1 MSNNYYSQ
9 KLSSSKLQQCY
20 ELASSRV
27 KRFLQA
33 EIEFVLTFINPEDE
47 VLELG
52 CGYGRVLQSFLGKAK
67 RVVGIDTSADS
78 LEHAHAFLGNKYAYE
93 LYRMNAI
100 NLDFEDGEFDVVI
113 CIQNG
118 ISAFHEDKREIIK
131 EAVRVTKSGG
141 KVLFSSY
148 SPNFWKE
155 RLQWFQAQAE
165 HGLLGEIDEDK
176 TGNGNIVC
184 KDGFTATTVSQQE
197 FLELTSDLNVSA
209 QIREKDNSSIFC
221 VMSVL

>member
-1 MSNNYYSQ
+1 MNNYYSQ
-9 KLSSSKLQQCY
+9 KLSSSKLQKCY

-33 EIEFVLTFINPEDE
+33 EIEFVLDFINAEDK

-52 CGYGRVLQSFLGKAK
+52 CGYGRVLQSFLGKTK
-67 RVVGIDTSADS
+67 RAVGIDISADS
-78 LEHAHAFLGNKYAYE
+78 LEHARMFLGNKHAYE

-100 NLDFEDGEFDVVI
+100 NLDFEDGEFDVVA

-118 ISAFHEDKREIIK
+118 ISAFHEDKKEILK
-131 EAVRVTKSGG
+131 EAVRVTGSGG
-141 KVLFSSY
+141 KVFFSSY
-148 SPNFWKE
+148 SANFWEE

-165 HGLLGEIDEDK
+165 HGLLGEIDYNK

-184 KDGFTATTVSQQE
+184 KDGFTATTVSSQE
-197 FLELTSDLNVSA
+197 FLELTSGLNVSA

>member
-1 MSNNYYSQ
+1 MNNYYSQ
-9 KLSSSKLQQCY
+9 NLSSSKLQKCY
-20 ELASSRV
+20 ELASSRI

-33 EIEFVLTFINPEDE
+33 EIEFVLNFISPEDK

-52 CGYGRVLQSFLGKAK
+52 CGYGRVLRSFLGKAK

-78 LEHAHAFLGNKYAYE
+78 LEHARMFLGNKYPYE
-93 LYRMNAI
+93 LYQMNAI
-100 NLDFEDGEFDVVI
+100 NLDFEDGEFDVLV

-118 ISAFHEDKREIIK
+118 ISAFHEDKKEILK

-148 SPNFWKE
+148 SANFWEE
-155 RLQWFQAQAE
+155 RLQWFQVQAE
-165 HGLLGEIDEDK
+165 YGLLGEIDEEK

-197 FLELTSDLNVSA
+197 FLELTSGLHVSA
-209 QIREKDNSSIFC
+209 QIQEVDNSTIFC

>member
-1 MSNNYYSQ
+1 MNNNYYSQ
-9 KLSSSKLQQCY
+9 NLSSSKLQKCY
-20 ELASSRV
+20 ELASSCV

-33 EIEFVLTFINPEDE
+33 EIEFVLNFINPEDE

-78 LEHAHAFLGNKYAYE
+78 LEHAHTFLGNKHAYE
-93 LYRMNAI
+93 LYKMNAI
-100 NLDFEDGEFDVVI
+100 NLDFRDGEFDVVV

-118 ISAFHEDKREIIK
+118 ISAFHEDKKEILK
-131 EAVRVTKSGG
+131 EAVRVTRKGG
-141 KVLFSSY
+141 KVFFSSY
-148 SPNFWKE
+148 SSNFWEE

-165 HGLLGEIDEDK
+165 HGLLGEIDEEK

-184 KDGFTATTVSQQE
+184 KDGFTATTVSSKE
-197 FLELTSDLNVSA
+197 FLELTSGLNVSA
-209 QIREKDNSSIFC
+209 RIQEIDNSSIFC
-221 VMSVL
+221 VMKVL

>member
-1 MSNNYYSQ
+1 MNNYYSQ
-9 KLSSSKLQQCY
+9 NLSSSKLQKCY
-20 ELASSRV
+20 ELASSRI

-33 EIEFVLTFINPEDE
+33 EIEFVLNFISPEDK

-52 CGYGRVLQSFLGKAK
+52 CGYGRVLRSFLGKAK

-78 LEHAHAFLGNKYAYE
+78 LEHARMFLGNKYPYE
-93 LYRMNAI
+93 LYQMNAI
-100 NLDFEDGEFDVVI
+100 NLDFEDGEFDVLV

-118 ISAFHEDKREIIK
+118 ISAFHEDKKEILK

-148 SPNFWKE
+148 SANFWEE
-155 RLQWFQAQAE
+155 RLRWFQAQAE
-165 HGLLGEIDEDK
+165 HGLLGEIDEEK

-197 FLELTSDLNVSA
+197 FLELTSGLHVSA
-209 QIREKDNSSIFC
+209 QIQEVDNSTIFC